1 MRNNTVSYV
10 IYGGEKYNQYTIE
23 MYDDTLINMYYIL
36 KLILEVFILQL
47 DSRLFFSF
55 WKVYEVN

>member
-36 KLILEVFILQL
+36 KLILEVSILQL

>member
-1 MRNNTVSYV
+1 MKNNTVSYV
-10 IYGGEKYNQYTIE
+10 IYGGEKYNQYSIE
-23 MYDDTLINMYYIL
+23 MYDDTLINMYYTL
-36 KLILEVFILQL
+36 KLILEVSILQL

>member
-1 MRNNTVSYV
+1 MRNNTVWFV

-36 KLILEVFILQL
+36 KLILEVSILQL

>member
-1 MRNNTVSYV
+1 MRNNTVWYV

-36 KLILEVFILQL
+36 KLILEVSILQL